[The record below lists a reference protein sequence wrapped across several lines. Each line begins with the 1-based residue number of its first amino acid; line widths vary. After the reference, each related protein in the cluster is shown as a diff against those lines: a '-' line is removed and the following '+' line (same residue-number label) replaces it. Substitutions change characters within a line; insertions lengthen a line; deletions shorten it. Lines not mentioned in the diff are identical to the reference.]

1 MGQLAVNLITVYR
14 GKIAPNKEYCNS
26 SYIIQRLF
34 KLQEYYAKMRVQ
46 SYLTSLNFRIND
58 GKIGL

>member
-26 SYIIQRLF
+26 SYTAIIQIARILCKNAGS
-34 KLQEYYAKMRVQ
+34 KLLDKFEL
-46 SYLTSLNFRIND
+46 SY
-58 GKIGL
+58 K